1 MSAPKWVGVQV
12 AMQSAIAAA
21 KTVSAVTKADPG
33 VASST
38 AHGYTNGDIVLMTA
52 QGMGEINNRLFRA
65 AGVAADTFQLEGED
79 TTDYNAFSS
88 GSAQKITLGTTFN
101 TLKNISVSGG
111 EFDLMDTTTIHDLI
125 KKQEPGMASA
135 VVFTFD
141 SYWDIADAA
150 LQAAIA
156 ASKIQQQLAFQFTFP
171 DGKKMLFYGYVGAT
185 GLPTGS
191 TGEKVTTKI
200 TITASGLPTYYAS

>member
-21 KTVSAVTKADPG
+21 KTVTAVTKADPG

-52 QGMGEINNRLFRA
+52 QGMSEINNRLFRA

-79 TTDYNAFSS
+79 TTDYNTFSS
-88 GSAQKITLGTTFN
+88 GTAQKITLGTTFN

-135 VVFTFD
+135 IVFTFD

-156 ASKIQQQLAFQFTFP
+156 ASKTQQQRAFQFTFP

-185 GLPTGS
+185 GLPNGS

>member
-21 KTVSAVTKADPG
+21 KTVTAVTKADPG

-38 AHGYTNGDIVLMTA
+38 THGYTNGDIVLMTA

-65 AGVAADTFQLEGED
+65 ASVAADTFALEGED
-79 TTDYNAFSS
+79 TTDYTAFSS
-88 GSAQKITLGTTFN
+88 GSAQEITLGTTFS
-101 TLKNISVSGG
+101 TLKNISASGG
-111 EFDLMDTTTIHDLI
+111 EFDMMDTTTIHDLI

-135 VVFTFD
+135 ITFSFD

-150 LQAAIA
+150 LQACIA
-156 ASKIQQQLAFQFTFP
+156 ASKTQQQRAFQFTFA

-191 TGEKVTTKI
+191 TGEKVVTKI
-200 TITASGLPTYYAS
+200 TITASGLPTYYSS

>member
-21 KTVSAVTKADPG
+21 KTVTAVTEADPG

-38 AHGYTNGDIVLMTA
+38 THGYSNGDIILMTA
-52 QGMGEINNRLFRA
+52 QGMGEINDRLFRA
-65 AGVAADTFQLEGED
+65 ASVAADTFALEGED
-79 TTDYNAFSS
+79 TTDYNTFSS
-88 GSAQKITLGTTFN
+88 GSAQEITLGTTFS
-101 TLKNISVSGG
+101 TLKSISASGG
-111 EFDLMDTTTIHDLI
+111 EFDMMDTTTIHDLI

-135 VVFTFD
+135 IAFSFD

-150 LQAAIA
+150 LQACIA
-156 ASKIQQQLAFQFTFP
+156 ASKTQQQRAFQFTFA

-191 TGEKVTTKI
+191 TGEKVVTKI
-200 TITASGLPTYYAS
+200 TITASGLPTYYSS